1 MIDQEG
7 VYGQGRKEISL
18 NGIFVVQDY
27 KKKKRKIQGL
37 KEILSHRPHLACDP
51 MTA

>member
-1 MIDQEG
+1 MIEQEG

-27 KKKKRKIQGL
+27 KKKKKKNSRIERNTVL
-37 KEILSHRPHLACDP
+37 
-51 MTA
+51 